1 MHRVIVLELYQ
12 AYLGTLSYKDS
23 LKYSKQLSEMG
34 TIIIP
39 PTLTASVI
47 HQHPTSGMR
56 YVARPELTLNESVCI
71 ILRPNAMCRN
81 SPQLNTS

>member
-39 PTLTASVI
+39 PDTYSFSNPPASHNRHAVC
-47 HQHPTSGMR
+47 GK
-56 YVARPELTLNESVCI
+56 ARI
-71 ILRPNAMCRN
+71 
-81 SPQLNTS
+81 NTQ